1 MALAVNLKTLSM
13 GIRAFF
19 ICFLLGATLLLGAQS
34 SGKHGFES
42 LYRREDSHGAIIV
55 RNAGGIN
62 TENRE
67 FSPALYE
74 NVLVF
79 VSQHKS
85 GPVDIKTGETYLE
98 LFFSE
103 MDPNGVPVKRENYSL
118 EINSE
123 LNEGPLTFSRQGDRI
138 YFTRNNILKGIAKKN
153 AKGQTGLKIFEAARG
168 PYDWENVR
176 ELPFNSDDYSC
187 MHPALSPD
195 GKKLFFVSN
204 MPGGYGG
211 MDLYFVEQISNS
223 WSKPVNLGAGINTDK
238 NEVFPFFHESGL
250 LFFASDG
257 PNGFGG
263 LDLFLIDISG
273 RKWGKALNLGEPF
286 NSIHDDFGL
295 VLTADGKKGYFSSNR
310 DGGAGKDDIYYFEA
324 PDGIRGMEVPDLI
337 PVLMTVYDTEASK
350 RVPGADVRIFERAA
364 DGLVDNESLYDLEL
378 MPDAANQT
386 ELNFR
391 LVRKKESELGDPKT
405 VTNRNG
411 EAVMQVESGKSYLI
425 LVSKP
430 DYNTREV
437 IYSVEEGEPPRPLE
451 ILLEPSNC
459 MPLNGKL
466 LVDKNNLPI
475 PNAMISVSNQCT
487 GAQQILRTNL
497 DGEFVA
503 CLELGCD
510 FIIRAEKNGYTKQ
523 ETQIS
528 TVKIRG
534 SRSVDVALKLAPL
547 SEMALREPITEGT
560 VIVLQNLYYDFNKS
574 VIRKGEARDL
584 EALARMMKQYPSMEI
599 ELMAYTDSRG
609 NEDYNLQLSL
619 RRAESA
625 KQFLVQRD
633 IPPGRIK
640 AIGYG
645 EAFLRNHCGN
655 DVPCTEE
662 EHEFN
667 RRTEVKIIKIDESVD
682 IFFKRD

>member
-1 MALAVNLKTLSM
+1 M
-13 GIRAFF
+13 GNRARITF
-19 ICFLLGATLLLGAQS
+19 FLLGVCLALGAQP
-34 SGKHGFES
+34 SGKRGFES
-42 LYRREDSHGAIIV
+42 LYRREDGQGEIIL
-55 RNAGGIN
+55 RNASMIN

-85 GPVDIKTGETYLE
+85 GPVDLKSGETYLE
-98 LFFSE
+98 LFYSE
-103 MDPNGVPVKRENYSL
+103 MDPNGVPQKRENYSL

-153 AKGQTGLKIFEAARG
+153 TRGQNVLKIFEATRG
-168 PYDWENVR
+168 DYDWENVR
-176 ELPFNSDDYSC
+176 ELAFNNDDFSC

-195 GKKLFFVSN
+195 GKKLFFASN

-211 MDLYFVEQISNS
+211 MDLYFVEQIGNS
-223 WSKPVNLGAGINTDK
+223 WSKPINLGAEINTEK

-257 PNGFGG
+257 PKGFGG

-286 NSIHDDFGL
+286 NSVNDDFGL
-295 VLTADGKKGYFSSNR
+295 ALTTDGKKGYFSSNR
-310 DGGAGKDDIYYFEA
+310 EGGAGKDDIYYFEA
-324 PDGIRGMEVPDLI
+324 PLGIRGMEIPDLI
-337 PVLMTVYDTEASK
+337 PVLMTVYDPQASK

-391 LVRKKESELGDPKT
+391 LVRKKEAELGDPKA

-411 EAVMQVESGKSYLI
+411 EAVIQVESGKSYLI

-430 DYNTREV
+430 EYNTREV
-437 IYSVEEGEPPRPLE
+437 IYSLEDGEPPRPIE
-451 ILLEPSNC
+451 VLLDPSNC
-459 MPLNGKL
+459 MSLNGKL
-466 LVDKNNLPI
+466 LVDKNNQPV
-475 PNAMISVSNQCT
+475 PNALVRVFNQCT
-487 GAQQILRTNL
+487 GTHETLRTNL

-510 FIIRAEKNGYTKQ
+510 FTIQAEKNGYNKQ

-534 SRSVDVALKLAPL
+534 SRSVDVELKLSPL
-547 SEMALREPITEGT
+547 SEMAIREPITEGT

-574 VIRKGEARDL
+574 AIRKGEARDL

-609 NEDYNLQLSL
+609 DDDYNLQLSL

-625 KQFLVQRD
+625 KQFLEQRG
-633 IPPGRIK
+633 IQAGRIK

-662 EHEFN
+662 EHQFN